1 MASVMDTVDQRTQ
14 LAGNNR
20 LELLMFRLG
29 RKQRFGINVFKVQEV
44 VQCPPLNQIP
54 HSKSVIRGV
63 ASMRGKTVPVIDM
76 SMAIGG
82 PPAGDIKDAF
92 LIVAEYNRSVQ
103 GFLVGGVERIVNMNW
118 ADILPPPKGSGRNS
132 YLTAVTSID
141 DELVEILDVE
151 KILAEVNE
159 SQTEVSQDVLDTVD
173 ELVSQAH
180 VLVADD
186 SSVARNQIKRTLDQ
200 LGLQSTLVNNG
211 QEALTLLKEWVKTD
225 DERLKNLA
233 MVLSDVEMPE
243 MDGYTLTIE
252 IRRDPEL
259 SDLFVL
265 LHTSLSGTFN
275 EVMVKKVG
283 ANRFIPK
290 FKPDELASEV
300 LEVVREVVELR
311 VNKNG

>member
-1 MASVMDTVDQRTQ
+1 MASVMDSVDQRTQ
-14 LAGNNR
+14 LAGHNR
-20 LELLMFRLG
+20 LELLTFRLG
-29 RKQRFGINVFKVQEV
+29 KRQRFGINVFKVQEV
-44 VQCPPLNQIP
+44 VQCPPLSQIP

-82 PPAGDIKDAF
+82 PAMGDISDAF

-103 GFLVGGVERIVNMNW
+103 GFLVSGVERIVNMNW
-118 ADILPPPKGSGRNS
+118 GDILPPPKGSGRDS

-151 KILAEVNE
+151 KILAEVNN
-159 SQTEVSQDVLDTVD
+159 SPTEVSQDVIDTVD
-173 ELVSQAH
+173 DLVSESH
-180 VLVADD
+180 ILVADD

-200 LGLQSTLVNNG
+200 LSLECTLVNNG
-211 QEALTLLKEWVKTD
+211 REALDMLKHWAKTD
-225 DERLKNLA
+225 PERLRNLA

-259 SDLFVL
+259 SDLYVL

-275 EVMVKKVG
+275 QVMVKKVG

-290 FKPDELASEV
+290 FKPDELAAEV
-300 LEVVREVVELR
+300 LDVVHKVAEARLES
-311 VNKNG
+311 GA